1 MFLEGV
7 FIMDDK
13 ERLKRLEDS
22 VSELKYQIVA
32 QQSYLDMQSVPE
44 WAKEAV
50 SIAESNG
57 LMPSPIGGSFDFYRL
72 LAYLYKR
79 VF

>member
-1 MFLEGV
+1 
-7 FIMDDK
+7 
-13 ERLKRLEDS
+13 
-22 VSELKYQIVA
+22 
-32 QQSYLDMQSVPE
+32 MQSVPE